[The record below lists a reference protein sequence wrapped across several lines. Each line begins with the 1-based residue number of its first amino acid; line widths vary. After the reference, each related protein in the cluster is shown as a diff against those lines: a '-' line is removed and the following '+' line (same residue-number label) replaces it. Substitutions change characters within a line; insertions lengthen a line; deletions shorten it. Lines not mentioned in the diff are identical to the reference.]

1 MDTTEEIRRAMQAE
15 INAAAAERAA
25 TETKYGQVWS
35 TQELQ
40 EDFDVLGFAAP
51 LIVVRR
57 KSDGIKGSLLFQ
69 HSPRYYFG
77 FAAE

>member
-35 TQELQ
+35 TQALQ
-40 EDFDVLGFAAP
+40 EDFSVLGFAAP
-51 LIVVRR
+51 LVIVRR

-69 HSPRYYFG
+69 HSPRYYFS

>member
-25 TETKYGQVWS
+25 LEAKHGKIWN

-57 KSDGIKGSLLFQ
+57 KSDKIKGSLLFQ
-69 HSPRYYFG
+69 HSPRYYFS
-77 FAAE
+77 FTAE

>member
-57 KSDGIKGSLLFQ
+57 KSDKIKGSLLFQ
-69 HSPRYYFG
+69 HSPRYYFS
-77 FAAE
+77 FTAE

>member
-51 LIVVRR
+51 LVIVRR